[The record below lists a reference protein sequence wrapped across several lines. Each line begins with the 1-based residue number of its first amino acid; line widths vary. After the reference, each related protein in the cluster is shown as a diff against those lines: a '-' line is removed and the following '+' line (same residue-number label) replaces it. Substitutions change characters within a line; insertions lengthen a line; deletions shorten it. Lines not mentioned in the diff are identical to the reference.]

1 MPRCHFLRSY
11 ESIRSDANATWWVG
25 GWGEGGVARR
35 WGSTQGAVSV
45 ERRDGEGKA
54 GIGGWIGGEGERRG
68 RRGRSESSCAV
79 EKEEGTVSYAPLL
92 ITTADAQAP

>member
-1 MPRCHFLRSY
+1 MGL
-11 ESIRSDANATWWVG
+11 DTG
-25 GWGEGGVARR
+25 GRECGEAR
-35 WGSTQGAVSV
+35 WGGQSG
-45 ERRDGEGKA
+45 ERRVEWGR
-54 GIGGWIGGEGERRG
+54 GERRG